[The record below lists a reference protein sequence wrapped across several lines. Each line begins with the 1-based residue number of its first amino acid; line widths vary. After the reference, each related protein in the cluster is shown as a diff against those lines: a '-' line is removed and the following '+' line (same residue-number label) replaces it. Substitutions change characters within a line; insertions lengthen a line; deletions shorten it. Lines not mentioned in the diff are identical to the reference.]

1 MGALQDNNS
10 SKATPYLQEQKR
22 RACKFCIEK
31 IESVDYKDVGV
42 LKQFLSDRGK
52 IVPRRISGNCARH
65 QRRLTL
71 AIKRSR
77 NIALISFSDSR

>member
-1 MGALQDNNS
+1 MGALPN
-10 SKATPYLQEQKR
+10 KTATPYLQEQKK

-31 IESVDYKDVGV
+31 MASVDYKDVV
-42 LKQFLSDRGK
+42 TLKGFLSDRGK
-52 IVPRRISGNCARH
+52 IIPRRISGNCARH
-65 QRRLTL
+65 QRYLTR